1 MPHMTAVGPTETVQS
16 RVADANEEHLRAQL
30 HLASRVG
37 ALGSGA
43 RDLVDL
49 FRALY
54 VETARVMDATVFL
67 FAVFDEASQTV
78 HVVRQMDRGE
88 EHEGGSFPLGKGFTS
103 EVIRSGEPK
112 VIRNWSAEGP
122 PIQLLYGTE
131 QQGELQSPQSGCIVP
146 IRSGDRILG
155 ALSAQ
160 SYAPDAYGELQ
171 VLSLEAIAAQAATL
185 VTHMRR
191 TDEMAAEHERHAQQ
205 LEAVLAAMNE
215 ALVIVDARGSIVRLN
230 RAARELL
237 RLDSTSLVL
246 GQPLERQR
254 LEQWPE
260 SARELA
266 AALVPLVGSIRANAA
281 PKEVEIELATGGRR
295 VLRVG
300 ASVLRAAGGAV
311 VGGVIAF
318 HDVTA
323 QRDLER
329 LREDIFAM
337 AWHDMQA
344 PITVI
349 RGNAELLLRQLLTG
363 DRDGERSKK
372 AASLIMRHADGLSQL
387 LTTLFDI
394 SCLEAGVFSI
404 TRWPSDLVA
413 VANEV
418 AEGIR
423 STNGHDI
430 QVVASE
436 PVVGEWD
443 EKRIRQV
450 LTNLVSNAAKYSP
463 DGSRVVVTVAA
474 GDTGATVSVRDDGIG
489 FDGAERAQLFRRGFR
504 SDSAR
509 KVRGHGLG
517 LYLSHGIIVIH
528 GGRMWAESAG
538 HGTGSTF
545 SFSLPL
551 EGIDIG
557 PQHIAAS

>member
-1 MPHMTAVGPTETVQS
+1 MTAVGPTETIRS
-16 RVADANEEHLRAQL
+16 RVAHADEEHLRAQL
-30 HLASRVG
+30 HLAGRLG

-43 RDLVDL
+43 RDLVEL

-54 VETARVMDATVFL
+54 LETARLMDATVFL

-78 HVVRQMDRGE
+78 HVVRQMDRGV
-88 EHEGGSFPLGKGFTS
+88 EHDGGSFPLGKGFTS
-103 EVIRSGEPK
+103 EVISSGVPK

-131 QQGELQSPQSGCIVP
+131 QQGELVSPQSGCIVP
-146 IRSGDRILG
+146 IRSGERILG
-155 ALSAQ
+155 AISAQ

-185 VTHMRR
+185 ITHMRR
-191 TDEMAAEHERHAQQ
+191 TEEMAAEHERHAQE
-205 LEAVLAAMNE
+205 LEAVLAAMSE
-215 ALVIVDARGSIVRLN
+215 ALVIVDARGAIVRLN

-254 LEQWPE
+254 LEQWPAT
-260 SARELA
+260 ARELA
-266 AALVPLVGSIRANAA
+266 SALVPLVGSIRTDTG
-281 PKEVEIELATGGRR
+281 PRDVEIELTAGGRR

-300 ASVLRAAGGAV
+300 ASVLRSAGGAV
-311 VGGVIAF
+311 VGGVIVL

-349 RGNAELLLRQLLTG
+349 RGNAELLLRQLLNG

-404 TRWPSDLVA
+404 TRWPIDLVA
-413 VANEV
+413 LAHEV

-443 EKRIRQV
+443 EKRVRQV
-450 LTNLVSNAAKYSP
+450 LTNLVANAAKYSP
-463 DGSRVVVTVAA
+463 DDSRVVITVAA
-474 GDTGATVSVRDDGIG
+474 DDTDATVSVSDAGIG
-489 FDGAERAQLFRRGFR
+489 FDGTERAQLFRRGFR
-504 SDSAR
+504 SESAR

-517 LYLSHGIIVIH
+517 LYLSRGIVTIH

-538 HGTGSTF
+538 RGKGSTF
-545 SFSLPL
+545 TFSLPL
-551 EGIDIG
+551 EGIDVTG
-557 PQHIAAS
+557 PQQTAAS

>member
-1 MPHMTAVGPTETVQS
+1 
-16 RVADANEEHLRAQL
+16 
-30 HLASRVG
+30 
-37 ALGSGA
+37 
-43 RDLVDL
+43 
-49 FRALY
+49 
-54 VETARVMDATVFL
+54 
-67 FAVFDEASQTV
+67 
-78 HVVRQMDRGE
+78 
-88 EHEGGSFPLGKGFTS
+88 
-103 EVIRSGEPK
+103 
-112 VIRNWSAEGP
+112 
-122 PIQLLYGTE
+122 
-131 QQGELQSPQSGCIVP
+131 VP
-146 IRSGDRILG
+146 IRSGERILG
-155 ALSAQ
+155 AISAQ

-185 VTHMRR
+185 ITHMRR
-191 TDEMAAEHERHAQQ
+191 TEEMAAEHERHAQE
-205 LEAVLAAMNE
+205 LEAVLAAMSE
-215 ALVIVDARGSIVRLN
+215 ALVIVDARGAIVRLN

-254 LEQWPE
+254 LEQWPAT
-260 SARELA
+260 ARELA
-266 AALVPLVGSIRANAA
+266 SALVPLVGSIRADTG
-281 PKEVEIELATGGRR
+281 PREVEIELAAGGRR

-300 ASVLRAAGGAV
+300 ASVLRSAGGAV
-311 VGGVIAF
+311 VGGVIVL

-349 RGNAELLLRQLLTG
+349 RGNAELLLRQLLNG
-363 DRDGERSKK
+363 DRDAERSKK

-404 TRWPSDLVA
+404 TRWPIDLVA
-413 VANEV
+413 LAHDV

-443 EKRIRQV
+443 EKRVRQV
-450 LTNLVSNAAKYSP
+450 LTNLVANAAKYSP
-463 DGSRVVVTVAA
+463 DDSRVVITVAA
-474 GDTGATVSVRDDGIG
+474 DDTDATVSVIDAGIG
-489 FDGAERAQLFRRGFR
+489 FDGTERAQLFRRGFR
-504 SDSAR
+504 SESAR

-517 LYLSHGIIVIH
+517 LYLSHGIVAIH

-538 HGTGSTF
+538 HGKGSTF
-545 SFSLPL
+545 TFSLPL
-551 EGIDIG
+551 EGIDVTG
-557 PQHIAAS
+557 PQQIAAS